1 MDFERVKTEEQ
12 RKIRIQQIKD
22 AATKL
27 FDIHDF
33 HEITLADIAKGTNFT
48 RGNLY
53 KYVSSKEEIFLL
65 VMIDEFNK
73 LLVELK
79 IKINR
84 DFSKKTDEF
93 SEILAKEIEKQ
104 DRFLKLFSILYTN
117 LEKNASEEK
126 LIRFKEELNYCQI
139 KFIKIIKTAFPSLE
153 EVQIRKFL
161 EILSC
166 FIIGFYPLV
175 SPNDIQK
182 EALKKAKIGYYP
194 PSFKKV
200 LREQIISTLRNVI
213 YHSGEK
219 VSSIPYRLI

>member
-12 RKIRIQQIKD
+12 RKIRIQEIKD
-22 AATKL
+22 AAIKL
-27 FDIHDF
+27 FDTHDF
-33 HEITLADIAKGTNFT
+33 YEITLADIAKGTNFT

-53 KYVSSKEEIFLL
+53 KYISSKEEIYLL
-65 VMIDEFNK
+65 VTIDEFNK
-73 LLVELK
+73 LLIELK
-79 IKINR
+79 IKLNR

-104 DRFLKLFSILYTN
+104 ERFLKLFSILYTN

-126 LIRFKEELNYCQI
+126 LIQFKEEFNSCQI
-139 KFIKIIKTAFPSLE
+139 KFIKIIKRTFPSLE
-153 EVQIRKFL
+153 DVQIRKFL

-175 SPNDIQK
+175 SPNTIQK

-194 PSFKKV
+194 PNLKKV
-200 LREQIISTLRNVI
+200 LKEQIIYALRNVI
-213 YHSGEK
+213 YNSGEK

>member
-12 RKIRIQQIKD
+12 RKIRIQEIKN
-22 AATKL
+22 AAIKL
-27 FDIHDF
+27 FDTHDF
-33 HEITLADIAKGTNFT
+33 YEITLADIAKGTNFT

-53 KYVSSKEEIFLL
+53 KYVSSKEEIYLL
-65 VMIDEFNK
+65 ITIDEFNK

-79 IKINR
+79 IKLNK

-104 DRFLKLFSILYTN
+104 ERFLKLFSILYTN

-126 LIRFKEELNYCQI
+126 LIQFKEEFNLRQI
-139 KFIKIIKTAFPSLE
+139 KFIKILKKAFPSLE
-153 EVQIRKFL
+153 DIQARKFW
-161 EILSC
+161 EMLSC

-175 SPNDIQK
+175 SPNAIQK
-182 EALKKAKIGYYP
+182 EALKKAKIVYYP
-194 PSFKKV
+194 PNFKKV
-200 LREQIISTLRNVI
+200 LKEQIISTLRNTI

-219 VSSIPYRLI
+219 ISSIPYRLI